1 MLGRA
6 YKPNWKCLEC
16 CDRGLSFTLGCLG
29 VSEYEEILIDV
40 ILSSQSLN
48 ITSRNPAWCSGI
60 FNYFLMQYNCGG
72 QLIPQVLLAW
82 ESTISMGKGWA
93 YGPIPSPRIRE
104 HPRTTSEGRNENYT
118 LGRGKGYI
126 CGT

>member
-1 MLGRA
+1 MLGQA
-6 YKPNWKCLEC
+6 CKPNWKCLEC

-48 ITSRNPAWCSGI
+48 ITSRNPAWCSGT

-82 ESTISMGKGWA
+82 ERV
-93 YGPIPSPRIRE
+93 GPMAQYPVW
-104 HPRTTSEGRNENYT
+104 G
-118 LGRGKGYI
+118 
-126 CGT
+126 